1 MRSSSYLSTSQT
13 ARMLGLSVGT
23 VQRMVESG
31 VLQAYTTQGGH
42 RRILAASIRS
52 YCQKHGVPASPLLPS
67 GKGICIIHRASLPPA
82 LNQAL
87 QAMPQVRLISHPL
100 ELAGIAEDCPALFVD
115 AQVSWLDWPDLHRPQ
130 SVLPAARLVVYNSA
144 QLSTELQASLSSQA
158 LLHPSDISTDLIEGF
173 LLGIGAL
180 EAVTEAIPEMH

>member
-52 YCQKHGVPASPLLPS
+52 YCQKHGVPASPHLPP
-67 GKGICIIHRASLPPA
+67 GKGVCIIHRASLPPA
-82 LNQAL
+82 LHQAL

-100 ELAGIAEDCPALFVD
+100 ELTGIAEDCPVLFVD

-130 SVLPAARLVVYNSA
+130 SVLPAAQLIVYNSA
-144 QLSTELQASLSSQA
+144 QLSTQQQASLSTQV
-158 LLHPSDISTDLIEGF
+158 LLHSSDISTELIQGF
-173 LLGIGAL
+173 LLGIGSL
-180 EAVTEAIPEMH
+180 EAVTQAMPEVH